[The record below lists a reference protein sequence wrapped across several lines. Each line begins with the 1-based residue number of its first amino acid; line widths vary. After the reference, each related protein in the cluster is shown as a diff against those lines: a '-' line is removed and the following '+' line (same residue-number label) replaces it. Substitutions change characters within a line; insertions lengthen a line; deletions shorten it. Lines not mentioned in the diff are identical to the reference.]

1 MPIDPNELRTGGALQ
16 GAVAASLVR
25 QRDAAAEL
33 APGTRIGIYRVMHEL
48 ARGGMAIVYLAERAD
63 GEYEQQV
70 ALKWMLQAQPDAA
83 SEALFRRER
92 QALADLRHPHIA
104 RLLDGGRSDEGRPW
118 FAMELIAG
126 ERLDTHCVQAGLP
139 VAHRL
144 ILFQQ
149 VCAAIAFAHARGVIH
164 RDIKPSN
171 VLVDSDGSA
180 KLLDF
185 GIAQLLGQDDA
196 LGAGAY
202 TPGFAS
208 PEQVRGEP
216 LTVQSDVY
224 QLGRLL
230 ASLLSAH
237 AQEQATIATLTHA
250 PVPLGDAAVAPQ
262 PAVPAGLHTDI
273 VAILRKACATDPLQ
287 RYPTADALA
296 ADVAAM
302 LARQPVAA
310 RPRTA
315 AYVTTRFLQRH
326 PFGIALAAMALTLL
340 IGGAIFFTARLA
352 QERNLAQRERD
363 AAAEQ
368 ARISNAALAF
378 VRVDL
383 LAAADPANSG
393 GRDVTVRETLDR
405 AADTVG
411 DRFKDAPLEE
421 ATVRLTLA
429 DVYQGLGD
437 LQQAEIHARAGV
449 EAAARSDSPAA
460 APLGAYI
467 RLSLAMAIASQR
479 RLDEAIEALPV
490 FAEGDSGD
498 SGLEETHIQADLLRS
513 NYVLLQDKLALAE
526 ELAASAAERA
536 LRLQGENGRLYNE
549 ALFYRATPLRL
560 LGRFEEALDVL
571 QRVYALDVEQLGPD
585 HIKLVAVQHLI
596 GTTLRQMGRPEEAVE
611 ILRKVIAAR
620 STVLGVDHHQTL
632 SSMRELATAL
642 QDLGRYEEAA
652 QWFESVLETAL
663 RLNGPDHSSSSDA
676 RNNLGLFY
684 LRSGQLDEADKQFAE
699 LFASAERQGILGS
712 QKMLTPLDNLA
723 SLRREQKRYAEAEE
737 HHRELAALDEKS
749 LGPDDQKRA
758 FHATNW
764 ATTLDLQG
772 RCAEAEAKWKGAL
785 ALLVRVVGE
794 DHLHVR
800 RLREAREKSQTQRA
814 GAGHADPAC
823 TGPPGGA

>member
-1 MPIDPNELRTGGALQ
+1 MPIDPKDFRTGGGLQ

-25 QRDAAAEL
+25 QREVAAEL
-33 APGTRIGIYRVMHEL
+33 APGAVVGIYRLLREL
-48 ARGGMAIVYLAERAD
+48 GRGGMAIVYLAERAD
-63 GEYEQQV
+63 GEYEQKV
-70 ALKWMLQAQPDAA
+70 ALKWMLAA
-83 SEALFRRER
+83 HADDTGEALFRRER

-104 RLLDGGRSDEGRPW
+104 RLLDGGRTPEGRPW
-118 FAMELIAG
+118 FAMEYIEG
-126 ERLDTHCVQAGLP
+126 ERLDRHCVQVALP
-139 VAHRL
+139 QAQRL
-144 ILFQQ
+144 ALFQQ
-149 VCAAIAFAHARGVIH
+149 VCAAVAFAHARGVIH

-237 AQEQATIATLTHA
+237 AQEQATIATPTLATA
-250 PVPLGDAAVAPQ
+250 TVGDVAEGPQ
-262 PAVPAGLHTDI
+262 PALPAGLHTDI
-273 VAILRKACATDPLQ
+273 AAILRKACAADPVQ

-296 ADVAAM
+296 TDVAAT
-302 LARQPVAA
+302 LARRPVAA

-315 AYVTTRFLQRH
+315 AYVATRFVQRH
-326 PFGIALAAMALTLL
+326 PFGIALGALALTLL
-340 IGGAIFFTARLA
+340 IGGAIFFTARLT

-405 AADTVG
+405 AAEKVG
-411 DRFKDAPLEE
+411 DRFKDSPLEE

-437 LQQAEIHARAGV
+437 LKQAEIHARAGV
-449 EAAARSDSPAA
+449 EAAARSESPAA

-479 RLDEAIEALPV
+479 RLDEALEALPV
-490 FAEGDSGD
+490 FPKGDSGD
-498 SGLEETHIQADLLRS
+498 AGLEETHIQADLLRS
-513 NYVLLQDKLALAE
+513 NFLMLQDKLALAE
-526 ELAASAAERA
+526 ELATAAAERA

-549 ALFYRATPLRL
+549 ALFYRATPLRM
-560 LGRFEEALDVL
+560 LGRYEEALNVL
-571 QRVYALDVEQLGPD
+571 QRVYTLDVEHLDAD
-585 HIKLVAVQHLI
+585 HIKVVAVRHLI
-596 GTTLRQMGRPEEAVE
+596 GTTLRQMGRLEEAVE
-611 ILRKVIAAR
+611 TLRTVVAER
-620 STVLGVDHHQTL
+620 SKVLGADHHQTL

-642 QDLGRYEEAA
+642 QDLSRYDEAA
-652 QWFESVLETAL
+652 QWFQSVLETAL
-663 RLNGPDHSSSSDA
+663 RLNGPDHGSTSDA
-676 RNNLGLFY
+676 RNNLGLLY
-684 LRSGQLDEADKQFAE
+684 IRSGQLDEADKQFAE
-699 LFASAERQGILGS
+699 LFASAERQGVVGS

-737 HHRELAALDEKS
+737 HHRELATLDEKY
-749 LGPDDQKRA
+749 LGPDDAKRA
-758 FHATNW
+758 FHAMNW
-764 ATTLDLQG
+764 AATLDVQG
-772 RCAEAEAKWKGAL
+772 RCAEAEAKWQGAL
-785 ALLVRVVGE
+785 AMLLRVVGE
-794 DHLHVR
+794 NHLHVQR
-800 RLREAREKSQTQRA
+800 VREAREKSQTRRA
-814 GAGHADPAC
+814 AAGHADPAC
-823 TGPPGGA
+823 TGAPGGD